1 MGPPTIDEDKFRFA
15 GFIILIYLTLVEEK
29 LRIQV
34 LEQRLR

>member
-15 GFIILIYLTLVEEK
+15 GLHYINSTLVEEK